1 MMKSIYRGGLKTK
14 RENKRESTVAMEK
27 IKVEHNFS
35 NTESIFI
42 LFEIWRAP
50 ALKLA
55 YLSGRHRSPVPA
67 PNQKTLAISCGGEGS
82 EITKDEPGKD
92 CIHETPEGKAKAD
105 FS

>member
-14 RENKRESTVAMEK
+14 RENKQESTVAMEK

-35 NTESIFI
+35 NAESIFI

-55 YLSGRHRSPVPA
+55 
-67 PNQKTLAISCGGEGS
+67 
-82 EITKDEPGKD
+82 
-92 CIHETPEGKAKAD
+92 
-105 FS
+105 